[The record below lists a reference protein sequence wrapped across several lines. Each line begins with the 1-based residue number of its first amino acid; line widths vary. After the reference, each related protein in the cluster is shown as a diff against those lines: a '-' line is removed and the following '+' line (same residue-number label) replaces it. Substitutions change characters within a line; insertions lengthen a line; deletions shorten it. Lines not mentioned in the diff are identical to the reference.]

1 MPVAASIMRGILRGA
16 ATRIGGLL
24 LVAQILLP
32 LLASAHHHRA
42 DETQAPESCPVCLVK
57 ADSPAVLAPP
67 VPQLA
72 PALHSFALVHSS
84 TVAPGFTH
92 RPFRTSRAPPLVTPI
107 HRA

>member
-1 MPVAASIMRGILRGA
+1 MRGFLRRA
-16 ATRIGGLL
+16 ATRIGSVL

-32 LLASAHHHRA
+32 LLSSAHHHRA
-42 DETQAPESCPVCLVK
+42 DEAQAPESCPVCMVK

-72 PALHSFALVHSS
+72 PALYSFALAQLS

-92 RPFRTSRAPPLVTPI
+92 RPFRASRAPPLFTPI

>member
-1 MPVAASIMRGILRGA
+1 MRGFLRGA

-32 LLASAHHHRA
+32 LLSSGHHHHA
-42 DETQAPESCPVCLVK
+42 EEAQAPESCPVCMVK

-72 PALHSFALVHSS
+72 PALHSFTLVPSS
-84 TVAPGFTH
+84 TVAPGYTH
-92 RPFRTSRAPPLVTPI
+92 RPFRASRAPPLVAPI